1 MRNDTDERDERKAA
15 AALIGGAVAFIV
27 TMAFHPTGRDFHGP
41 GGPGHATVVGYL
53 VHGLALVSL
62 AVTGFGCLTLAR
74 RLGSGGLVAWGAG
87 AAAGGIAAVLNGFV
101 APGLIADALDPGST
115 ARDSARLLLD
125 YNWRLNQAF
134 AGVLV
139 VASWGAVMLWSLEI
153 LRARRLGLGIGVY
166 GLGAGLLALVGF
178 LAGHVRLDVHG
189 FGMLVVL
196 QSLWFVAAGVSL
208 WRGAASGAR

>member
-1 MRNDTDERDERKAA
+1 MQNDTDERDERKAA

-41 GGPGHATVVGYL
+41 SGPGHATVVGYL

-62 AVTGFGCLTLAR
+62 AVTVFGCLSLAR
-74 RLGSGGLVAWGAG
+74 RLGLGGLVAYGAG

-101 APGLIADALDPGST
+101 APGLIAETLDPAST

-153 LRARRLGLGIGVY
+153 LRVGRLARGVGAY
-166 GLGAGLLALVGF
+166 GLVAGLLALGGF

-189 FGMLVVL
+189 FGLLVVL